1 MLKLIKTLIALAA
14 LTTAGWVQADT
25 LLIKRTE
32 QNGAMPRRGATM
44 AQIETQFGAPAKKHG
59 AIGKPPITR
68 WDYPGFSVYF
78 EYKHVIDSVV
88 KQSSQTEMGPK
99 PVAQKH

>member
-1 MLKLIKTLIALAA
+1 MKTIRNLIAVAA
-14 LTTAGWVQADT
+14 IAAASLVHADT

-32 QNGAMPRRGATM
+32 QTGSMPRRGASM
-44 AQIETQFGAPAKKHG
+44 AQIETQFGAPAKKHA
-59 AIGKPPITR
+59 AIGRPPITR

-88 KQSSQTEMGPK
+88 KQSSETEMGPK
-99 PVAQKH
+99 PVAQSK

>member
-1 MLKLIKTLIALAA
+1 MKIIPSLVLSAVLAFA
-14 LTTAGWVQADT
+14 TVAYADT

-32 QNGAMPRRGATM
+32 QTGSMPRRGASM
-44 AQIETQFGAPAKKHG
+44 AQIETQFGAPAKKHA
-59 AIGKPPITR
+59 AIGRPPITR

-88 KQSSQTEMGPK
+88 KQSSETEMGPK
-99 PVAQKH
+99 PVAQSK